1 MTTVT
6 TTTLEEFF
14 TAPVGEV
21 VEARPAQEARDRV
34 EELLA
39 ALESGDVRAASRGE
53 DGTWRAHP
61 WVKHGILTAFRLSD
75 LEELPAWPGGAVD
88 KELVPPRD
96 FHLDDGV
103 RVVPGGTSVRRG
115 AGLMP
120 GTVVMPPSYVNVG
133 AYVGPGSMVD
143 SHVLV
148 GSCAQV
154 GSGVHLSA
162 GVQLGGVLEPVGAA
176 PVVVEDDA
184 FVGAQAGLFEG
195 VVVRSGAVLAPG
207 TVLTSSTVVYD
218 LVNEREVQG
227 EVPEGAVV
235 VPGTRPARGDYA
247 ARMGLALYAPCIVKY
262 RDAGTDAATTLEEA
276 LR

>member
-1 MTTVT
+1 MT
-6 TTTLEEFF
+6 TTTLEQFF
-14 TAPVGEV
+14 TAPVDEV
-21 VEARPAQEARDRV
+21 VAAPEARDRV

-39 ALESGDVRAASRGE
+39 GLESGDVRAAARGD
-53 DGTWRAHP
+53 DGRWRPHP
-61 WVKHGILTAFRLSD
+61 WVKHGILAAFRLSE

-88 KELVPPRD
+88 KELVPPRA
-96 FHLDDGV
+96 FHLHDGV

-207 TVLTSSTVVYD
+207 TVLTSSTVLYD
-218 LVNEREVQG
+218 LVNEGEVRG